1 MPLRQ
6 SKGMRVADST
16 QPDVSSVIESAMS
29 RLAPGN
35 DPANARKNLG
45 RRDYDLALAKR
56 LEQLRTAM
64 GEDAPPGTTPAAP
77 TASAIPASAPGRTFG
92 AGTLAATALL
102 SALAGAGLMWLATAN
117 DTPAPAAQ
125 IKPIGIAPAATILPP
140 PAIPVAT
147 APPPIL
153 STEDEV
159 RERLESWRQAWASRD
174 SEAYL
179 RHYSPDFT
187 PADGQK
193 RADWAAARR
202 KNLASRSDI
211 DIQVR
216 ELRIEQ
222 IDDDRLKVSFLQDY
236 ASGNYREK
244 SQEKTL
250 LFVRH
255 GPEWLIAGEWQ
266 GLAPRLGPPK

>member
-1 MPLRQ
+1 MPLLQ
-6 SKGMRVADST
+6 SKGIRVADST

-64 GEDAPPGTTPAAP
+64 GEDAPAEKTPAAP
-77 TASAIPASAPGRTFG
+77 TASPASAPGRTFA

-102 SALAGAGLMWLATAN
+102 SALAGAGLMWLARAN
-117 DTPAPAAQ
+117 DTPAPAKQ
-125 IKPIGIAPAATILPP
+125 TKPISIAPAATVPP
-140 PAIPVAT
+140 PIAIPVAA
-147 APPPIL
+147 APTPID

-159 RERLESWRQAWASRD
+159 RKRLESWRQAWASRE

-179 RHYSPDFT
+179 RHYSPDFI

-193 RADWAAARR
+193 HADWAAARR

-211 DIQVR
+211 DVQVR
-216 ELRIEQ
+216 ELRIEK
-222 IDDDRLKVSFLQDY
+222 IDDERLKASFLQDY

-244 SQEKTL
+244 AQEKTL
-250 LFVRH
+250 LFVRR
-255 GPEWLIAGEWQ
+255 GSDWLIAGEWQ
-266 GLAPRLGPPK
+266 GMAPRLGPPK